1 MVRDTLTY
9 HTDPVDSAREANE
22 AGVGLL
28 VYSHLAPG
36 LPQPA
41 LEKLF
46 TDGVAAVR
54 DPKGWVVGFDG
65 LRVDLPYAGGAP
77 IQSKVPILGR

>member
-1 MVRDTLTY
+1 MLRQ
-9 HTDPVDSAREANE
+9 
-22 AGVGLL
+22 AGHEFVIATRGRGF
-28 VYSHLAPG
+28 Y
-36 LPQPA
+36 
-41 LEKLF
+41 EF